1 MQVESSYSRLRSV
14 SIPLCCPFS
23 FVHLSFSHAF
33 RWSTT
38 NHNSLKFFTT
48 PTGLTELS
56 CLEGI
61 ILSQS
66 RMPQLDKFTNSTL
79 RTFLLITF
87 SRAERTSLNKKR
99 ILERITKALKCTSI
113 LISKEEDHQQEGFHF
128 HVGIRCR
135 DSDKNKAAGIIKSMF
150 SEFEEMQYN
159 VQFLKWGNICH
170 FITKVD
176 MDFWVSGE
184 LSKEQILERA
194 NTFRKKKGR
203 YLIKMVKIVK
213 RAWGRPKDK
222 EE

>member
-61 ILSQS
+61 IFSQS

-99 ILERITKALKCTSI
+99 ILERITKALSNAHLSLLVKRKT
-113 LISKEEDHQQEGFHF
+113 ISK
-128 HVGIRCR
+128 R
-135 DSDKNKAAGIIKSMF
+135 DSTFTWASGAGIQIRTR
-150 SEFEEMQYN
+150 QP
-159 VQFLKWGNICH
+159 
-170 FITKVD
+170 
-176 MDFWVSGE
+176 E
-184 LSKEQILERA
+184 L
-194 NTFRKKKGR
+194 
-203 YLIKMVKIVK
+203 
-213 RAWGRPKDK
+213 
-222 EE
+222 